1 MISEAQQSALD
12 CALSGENVF
21 ITGGAGVGKSF
32 LTASIVDGLKEQGN
46 AVKVTASTGAAACL
60 VNGQTLH
67 SLLGLGLAQESAELL
82 ISRARRNRKIVKTWR
97 GIDTL
102 VIDEVSMIHPV
113 FFTKLEKVA
122 AAVRQS
128 TMPFGGIQVIL
139 VGDFFQ
145 LPPVPERG
153 QSPSDPKFIFQTEAW
168 SRLQPRCVELTQIFR
183 QDDDS
188 EFAQTLRRIRTGVV
202 EDQDVDLLFER
213 LHADIEHAEGVTP
226 TQLYGRRDIVDR
238 LNLEHLEKLEGP
250 SVFCEYEMTS
260 TVATELD
267 GTSKRA
273 LEALNRF
280 TEEVGKNMRAAKNL
294 ELKVGAQVMM
304 TVNRPDLDLVNGSR
318 GVVVKFA
325 GDVPVVRFA
334 HTTAMVNPHTW
345 KHTRDLVGEVVISQ
359 VPLQHA
365 WALTIHKAQG
375 VSLDCAEISLD
386 RSVFE
391 FGQAYVALSRVR
403 TVSGLKLVGFKTN
416 VIRADPV
423 VTAFY
428 AQNKIE

>member
-32 LTASIVDGLKEQGN
+32 LTSSIVDGLKEQGS

-67 SLLGLGLAQESAELL
+67 SLLGLGLAQESVELL
-82 ISRARRNRKIVKTWR
+82 ISRALRNRKIVKTWR
-97 GIDTL
+97 EIDTL

-122 AAVRQS
+122 AAVRHS
-128 TMPFGGIQVIL
+128 TLPFGGIQIIL

-153 QSPSDPKFIFQTEAW
+153 QSPSDPKFIFQTETW
-168 SRLQPRCVELTQIFR
+168 SRLQLRCVELTQIFR

-188 EFAQTLRRIRTGVV
+188 EFAQTLRRIRRGVV
-202 EDQDVDLLFER
+202 EDEDVNLLFER
-213 LHADIEHAEGVTP
+213 LHADIDHAEGVIP
-226 TQLYGRRDIVDR
+226 TQLYARRDIVDK
-238 LNLEHLEKLEGP
+238 LNQQHLETLDGP

-260 TVATELD
+260 SLATELD
-267 GTSKRA
+267 GTSKHA
-273 LEALNRF
+273 LDALHRY
-280 TEEVGKNMRAAKNL
+280 TEEVCKNMRAVKQL

-318 GVVVKFA
+318 GVVVRFV

-334 HTTAMVNPHTW
+334 GSTVMVSPHTW
-345 KHTRDLVGEVVISQ
+345 KHTRELVGEVLTSQ
-359 VPLQHA
+359 IPLQHA

-403 TVSGLKLVGFKTN
+403 ALSGLKLVGFKTN
-416 VIRADPV
+416 VIRADPI
-423 VTAFY
+423 VTTFY
-428 AQNKIE
+428 TQNKF